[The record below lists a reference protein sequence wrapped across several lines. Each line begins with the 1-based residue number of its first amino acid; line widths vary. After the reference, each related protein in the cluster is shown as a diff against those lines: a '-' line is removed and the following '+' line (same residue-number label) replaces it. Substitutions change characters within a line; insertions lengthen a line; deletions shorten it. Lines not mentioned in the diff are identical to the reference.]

1 MSAHP
6 DYKPFNFLK
15 WLDEHKHEM
24 KPPVSNK
31 LLHDNAGMVIQ
42 ALAGGN
48 TRADFH
54 DDPVEE
60 WFHQINGDMILKVWD
75 RGKIYDVRINEGDI
89 FFLPSH
95 VRHSPQR
102 PDPNSY
108 GIVVEGPRQ
117 LGMRDGFEWF
127 CFDCET
133 LLHRAEVSLTSS
145 EGIVSELP
153 KVFEEYHENIEA
165 RTCENCGVLHPG
177 KGKPPD
183 GWVVL

>member
-6 DYKPFNFLK
+6 KYKPFNFLK
-15 WLDEHKHEM
+15 WLDENKHEM

-31 LLHDNAGMVIQ
+31 LLHDDAGMVIQ
-42 ALAGGN
+42 ALGGGN
-48 TRADFH
+48 TRTDFH

-60 WFHQINGDMILKVWD
+60 WFHQIKGDMILKVWD

-102 PDPNSY
+102 PNPGSY

-127 CFDCET
+127 CFKCEA

-153 KVFEEYHENIEA
+153 KVFSDFHENEAA
-165 RTCENCGVLHPG
+165 RTCNSCGELHPG
-177 KGKPPD
+177 KGKPPE